1 MLELVPHSVLSWDF
15 SVLREGVP
23 VAEID
28 VSWFREKGVLTLDGV
43 QYPVYREHLL
53 SGAYIL
59 ELNGT
64 QLARAEKPS
73 ALFRCFLFE
82 HPGKTYTLQAGT
94 AVFRKFVLLD
104 DDREVGSIT
113 PEGPLIRNAMVDL
126 PDNLPLPVQVFLI
139 WLTVILWKRAA
150 TRK

>member
-28 VSWFREKGVLTLDGV
+28 VSWFREKGVLTVDGV

-73 ALFRCFLFE
+73 ALFRCFLVE
-82 HPGKTYTLQAGT
+82 HAGKTYTLQAET